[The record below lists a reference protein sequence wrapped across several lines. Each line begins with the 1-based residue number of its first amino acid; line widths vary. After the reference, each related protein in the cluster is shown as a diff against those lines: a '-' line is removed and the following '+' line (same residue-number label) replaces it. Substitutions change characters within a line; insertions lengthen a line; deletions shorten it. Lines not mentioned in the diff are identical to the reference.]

1 MDVASKGVAII
12 DGSEK
17 IFISMSRGNLISSF
31 VLGLA
36 CGFVALPASARA
48 DRDAPASADGK
59 SPGKS
64 PGMSAGSKGAA
75 GAAPAAG
82 PAAPGLAP
90 ASPSPRTG
98 TAANATERVHL
109 AAELRRINAE
119 IDALKRSPRG
129 IRDDYNLR
137 NRMADAE
144 AVARRLTELEA
155 QGGPVRTPEG
165 APGASLAWPSEVPV
179 GAGDDSADLEAKAD
193 ILTDEARRLAGEA
206 NRIETRML
214 DLRARRELRRRAGQL
229 ERDPFSP
236 LEQAKSRVVTGAT
249 GASQATSGSKSPPPR
264 TSGGTSL
271 GAEGTSSGAP
281 AAPTAGPTGMSAGA
295 SDSAGGSPPPTTNN
309 NFSGT
314 ASPLSTGV
322 LDPNLLTEV
331 RRLEASSAPSANL
344 TALETAVA
352 ALRTR
357 STELAQRAAALR
369 ARAAQ
374 RAY

>member
-1 MDVASKGVAII
+1 
-12 DGSEK
+12 
-17 IFISMSRGNLISSF
+17 MSRGNLISSF

-36 CGFVALPASARA
+36 CGLIALPASARA
-48 DRDAPASADGK
+48 DRDAPASSDGK
-59 SPGKS
+59 SPGKRA
-64 PGMSAGSKGAA
+64 GSAGSA

-82 PAAPGLAP
+82 PAAPGPAP
-90 ASPSPRTG
+90 APPSARTG
-98 TAANATERVHL
+98 TAANSTERARL

-165 APGASLAWPSEVPV
+165 AAAPPAWPSEVPV

-193 ILTDEARRLAGEA
+193 ILADEARRLAGEA

-236 LEQAKSRVVTGAT
+236 LEQAKSRVVPGST
-249 GASQATSGSKSPPPR
+249 GASQATSGSKSGSSPPPR
-264 TSGGTSL
+264 NSGGTSL
-271 GAEGTSSGAP
+271 GAEGTSSGSP
-281 AAPTAGPTGMSAGA
+281 ATPTAGPTGMTAGS

-309 NFSGT
+309 TFSGT

-344 TALETAVA
+344 AALETAVA

-357 STELAQRAAALR
+357 STELTQRASALR